1 MSNKVMKKIIKASI
15 EASNDVAQTST
26 LDTMIARSIVA
37 CKELGDNLK
46 LLDKLQIKLQ
56 GDLHMLA
63 HSDNAKIY
71 CASVVWKYAYLC
83 AAMRVLLTWIDS
95 NGIFANDCI
104 DSNAA
109 GVDTVKILNVL
120 KFWLEDCDD

>member
-1 MSNKVMKKIIKASI
+1 MSNKAMKKIIG
-15 EASNDVAQTST
+15 ASNDVAQTST
-26 LDTMIARSIVA
+26 LDTMIARSIIA

-46 LLDKLQIKLQ
+46 LLDKLQILQ